1 MSNPLINKKYYIL
14 LTPVITDTTLVYTYN
29 KSGTTVNSN
38 SSTITTVTSYSQSVN
53 TVYYDEIVSFNTSG
67 KTFQGITGTYTTES
81 SNGNPIQYN
90 VYDLSKY
97 ISNRLLSFISQLQ
110 QVNKCNSYSSND
122 NVIPSDCA
130 NTFVGYDSKT
140 DISGQIAEQKT
151 KLPLYKSSLMGLTD
165 KKKHL
170 QQQLNDVDNL
180 IKTYKNILDGI
191 KTNSSIPSSQ
201 YDILIKQQQQNVTL
215 RADLDLKLGE
225 IFEYDDSKIVK
236 SKLHLDTTV
245 YTGVL
250 WSILATS
257 LAYFVFVK
265 L

>member
-1 MSNPLINKKYYIL
+1 MSNLLIEKKYYII

-29 KSGTTVNSN
+29 KSRTTVNSN
-38 SSTITTVTSYSQSVN
+38 SSNITTDTSYSQSVN
-53 TVYYDEIVSFNTSG
+53 IVYYDEIILFNPLG

-81 SNGNPIQYN
+81 SNGTPIQYN

-140 DISGQIAEQKT
+140 DISGQIAQQTT
-151 KLPLYKSSLMGLTD
+151 KLPLYKSSLMGLED

-170 QQQLNDVDNL
+170 QQQLNDLDNL
-180 IKTYKNILDGI
+180 IKTYKIILDGI
-191 KTNSSIPSSQ
+191 KTNSSIPSIQ
-201 YDILIKQQQQNVTL
+201 YDKLMQQQQQNVKL
-215 RADLDLKLGE
+215 RSKLDLKLGE
-225 IFEYDDSKIVK
+225 ILEYDNSKIVQ
-236 SKLHLDTTV
+236 SKLHLDATV

>member
-14 LTPVITDTTLVYTYN
+14 LTPVITDTTSVYTYN

-53 TVYYDEIVSFNTSG
+53 TVYYDEIVSFNPSG
-67 KTFQGITGTYTTES
+67 KTFQGITGTYTTQS

-90 VYDLSKY
+90 VYGLSKY
-97 ISNRLLSFISQLQ
+97 ISNRLLHFISQLQ
-110 QVNKCNSYSSND
+110 HVNKCNSYSSND
-122 NVIPSDCA
+122 NVIPLYCA
-130 NTFVGYDSKT
+130 NVFVGYDSKT
-140 DISGQIAEQKT
+140 DISGQIAQQTT
-151 KLPLYKSSLMGLTD
+151 KLPLYKSLFMGQ
-165 KKKHL
+165 KHL

-236 SKLHLDTTV
+236 SKLHLDATV